1 MIEDDSD
8 QALLTREVLEEE
20 MRDAEVTI
28 VATGGAALEQDLSA
42 FNAIILDY
50 NLPDMTGLDVLRALS
65 ERQHGPVIMIT
76 GEEVLEIAVQ
86 SLKEG
91 AEEFIIK
98 SVDLHQLLPHIVER
112 TISTFYQRKRI
123 EEMEIREREKK
134 VQIDTLMRI
143 LMTLAHHLNNA
154 VMPIIFSAE
163 LCQRGGHSREKAESL
178 VDTCLHET
186 QRINTIIERFER
198 YIESGDFQYMDYL
211 DLKDA
216 MFDVRRPAE
225 QD

>member
-1 MIEDDSD
+1 
-8 QALLTREVLEEE
+8 
-20 MRDAEVTI
+20 
-28 VATGGAALEQDLSA
+28 
-42 FNAIILDY
+42 
-50 NLPDMTGLDVLRALS
+50 
-65 ERQHGPVIMIT
+65 
-76 GEEVLEIAVQ
+76 
-86 SLKEG
+86 
-91 AEEFIIK
+91 
-98 SVDLHQLLPHIVER
+98 LPHIVER
-112 TISTFYQRKRI
+112 TISTFYQRKKI

-163 LCQRGGHSREKAESL
+163 LCQRGEHSEEKAKSL

-216 MFDVRRPAE
+216 MFDVRRPME